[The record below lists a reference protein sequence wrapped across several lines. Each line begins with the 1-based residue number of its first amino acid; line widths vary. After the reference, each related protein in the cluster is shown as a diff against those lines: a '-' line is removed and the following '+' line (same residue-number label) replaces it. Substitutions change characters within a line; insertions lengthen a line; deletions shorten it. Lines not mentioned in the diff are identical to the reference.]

1 MECHVGDGCRVSGE
15 RLAAGDEPR
24 PLMEP
29 STPAVGAAQREPTTA
44 RGERTRAGLIAAARR
59 VFERNGYLDTKLADI
74 TAAAG
79 CSTGTFYTYFADKS
93 EILQAVLLQVQ
104 DDMLHPEMPSVVDG
118 SIRGHLEASNRA
130 YLLAY
135 RRNAKMMKLLDQ
147 IAAIDPEFRQV
158 RRRRTDAFVQRNAR
172 AIVDLQERGLAD
184 PGLDPD
190 LASKALSAMVSRVAF
205 HTFCFNEPIDFERMV
220 ATCTDLWCNALKL
233 PG

>member
-1 MECHVGDGCRVSGE
+1 MD
-15 RLAAGDEPR
+15 
-24 PLMEP
+24 
-29 STPAVGAAQREPTTA
+29 TPAPALGTTQREPTTA

-79 CSTGTFYTYFADKS
+79 CSTGTFYTYFTDKA

-104 DDMLHPEMPSVVDG
+104 DDMLHPEMPTVVDG

-130 YLLAY
+130 YLVAY

-158 RRRRTDAFVQRNAR
+158 RRRRTEAFVARNAR
-172 AIVDLQERGLAD
+172 AIADLQARGLAD
-184 PGLDPD
+184 PSLDPD
-190 LASKALSAMVSRVAF
+190 LASKALSAMVSRLAF
-205 HTFCFNEPIDFERMV
+205 HTFCFNEASDFDRMV
-220 ATCTDLWCNALKL
+220 TTCTDLWMNALKL
-233 PG
+233 PD